1 MSFIIPGFRDADRNS
16 AIFLKARAIRTL
28 LLRVLT
34 ELIRRAQELKANAI
48 PTMLAGGKDVGHHEN
63 YLMRWPMRLVQD
75 SIDSRCRYLFPR
87 LMQPLEGIGSHE
99 SCRVG

>member
-1 MSFIIPGFRDADRNS
+1 MLSKLVS
-16 AIFLKARAIRTL
+16 
-28 LLRVLT
+28 
-34 ELIRRAQELKANAI
+34 RAQELKANTVAA
-48 PTMLAGGKDVGHHEN
+48 MLAGGKDVGHHED

-99 SCRVG
+99 